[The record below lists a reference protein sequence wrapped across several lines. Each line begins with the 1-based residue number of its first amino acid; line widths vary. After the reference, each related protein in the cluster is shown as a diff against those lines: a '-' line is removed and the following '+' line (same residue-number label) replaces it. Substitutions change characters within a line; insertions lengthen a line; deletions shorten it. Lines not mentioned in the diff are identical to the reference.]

1 MHFPTARRLLSP
13 LRVPITRCWPHSM
26 CPPAH
31 NVFLHKRLDALRP
44 VVASTLVT
52 ANTIERLHVAET
64 VMSSSPDSEPRPDL
78 RRILSALVAG
88 LVRVTPDRDLQAI
101 FEQQLQRLLSMRSVR
116 LREIPAR
123 YQARLVTPTRTAD
136 SIVLW
141 RTPTAN
147 PRVQAVL
154 EAYFE
159 PGRPI
164 EGSDFEMLESAAD
177 LGGLVLEAARTR
189 TVLHACRPDGAAP
202 LIGSTP
208 VMKDLRDRIERV
220 ALTDF
225 TVLIDGESGVGKELV
240 ARQLHDLGR
249 RRHGPFVAVNCAAVV
264 ETLLEAELFGI
275 EDRTA
280 TGVRGRRG
288 KFEHADNGT
297 LFLDEVSDLSLTAQ
311 AKLLRAIQD
320 LSVERV
326 GGNGLRRVNT
336 RIVAAT
342 NRPSADLVA
351 RGLFRADLFYR
362 LSGVEI
368 HVPPLRDRRDD
379 IEELLGYFLDSPP
392 PDAGSA
398 RCRSPRSRRCATTTG
413 RATSGSSS
421 GSSSVPWRWPRPT
434 RSSWTICLRR
444 CAASTG
450 RYWVPRSAAGETMRA
465 WGSRYARFVFERC
478 GRNKRRA
485 CRALDIS
492 YHTLQAYLRHYEG
505 GQGAAARQIPA
516 WARPVDDAARDAEL
530 VE

>member
-1 MHFPTARRLLSP
+1 M
-13 LRVPITRCWPHSM
+13 
-26 CPPAH
+26 
-31 NVFLHKRLDALRP
+31 FLCRGIDLGYSHP
-44 VVASTLVT
+44 
-52 ANTIERLHVAET
+52 NERLHVSEI
-64 VMSSSPDSEPRPDL
+64 VMSSSPESVPRPDL

-88 LVRVTPDRDLQAI
+88 LTRVTPDRDLQVI
-101 FEQQLQRLLSMRSVR
+101 FEQQLQRLLSIRSVR

-123 YQARLVTPTRTAD
+123 YHARLVTPTRTTD
-136 SIVLW
+136 SVVLGV
-141 RTPTAN
+141 PTAN

-164 EGSDFEMLESAAD
+164 ADSDFEMLESAAD

-189 TVLHACRPDGAAP
+189 AVLRPCRPDGAAP

-208 VMKDLRDRIERV
+208 LMKDLRDRIERV

-280 TGVRGRRG
+280 TGVKGRRG

-326 GGNGLRRVNT
+326 GGNGVRRVNT

-342 NRPSADLVA
+342 NRPLGKLVA

-368 HVPPLRDRRDD
+368 HVPPLRDRRAD
-379 IEELLGYFLDSPP
+379 IEELSTYFLTRHRHTRDLKMSFAALEAVRNYHWPGNVRELERLIERAVALAETEEIELDDLPP
-392 PDAGSA
+392 QVRGEYGDVLGPS
-398 RCRSPRSRRCATTTG
+398 
-413 RATSGSSS
+413 
-421 GSSSVPWRWPRPT
+421 
-434 RSSWTICLRR
+434 L
-444 CAASTG
+444 AAEES
-450 RYWVPRSAAGETMRA
+450 MRA
-465 WGSRYARFVFERC
+465 WGSRYARLVFERC

-485 CRALDIS
+485 CRVLDIS
-492 YHTLQAYLRHYEG
+492 YHTLQAYLRYYEG
-505 GQGAAARQIPA
+505 GNGLIPRQIPA
-516 WARPVDDAARDAEL
+516 WARPAEEEARDAGA